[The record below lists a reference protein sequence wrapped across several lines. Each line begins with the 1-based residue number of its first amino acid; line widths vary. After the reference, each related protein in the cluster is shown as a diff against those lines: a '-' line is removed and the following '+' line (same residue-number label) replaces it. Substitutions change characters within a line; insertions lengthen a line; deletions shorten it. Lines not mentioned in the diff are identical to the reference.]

1 MSRRMGGRAAA
12 VVLTGIALAAVIAVF
27 APSVVASGTEKAGA
41 TIYGTKADCGATG
54 GKANQ
59 GYSHNGRATFVRNGN
74 TQHGPDLL
82 YGLPAAGWKPNR
94 QGARGL
100 FLRLVTAVA
109 AVAG

>member
-41 TIYGTKADCGATG
+41 TIYGSKADCGATG

-74 TQHGPDLL
+74 TLTASWTVRDLVPNVL
-82 YGLPAAGWKPNR
+82 YNVQLWGDG
-94 QGARGL
+94 
-100 FLRLVTAVA
+100 
-109 AVAG
+109 